1 MVMDGSASKLYSQT
15 DIARI
20 TNTTKIRVSRFLK
33 KHKFEGIRQETAL
46 LYHQDALDAYKQY
59 LESQKEK
66 DEKRA
71 KLPSKEQ
78 LYSQLVATQAEQ
90 NKRLEEQ
97 NQALMQMVNN
107 QSKQIENYTNLFK
120 QQQAQIDS
128 LKELVKKLPEPSET
142 ASKDDKIDYDKLSE
156 SFAKAFESLK
166 NESEGDAKKGGF
178 WSNLFH

>member
-1 MVMDGSASKLYSQT
+1 MVIDGSASKLYSQT

-33 KHKFEGIRQETAL
+33 KHNFEGIRQETAL
-46 LYHQDALDAYKQY
+46 LYHKDALDAYKQY

-71 KLPSKEQ
+71 KLPSKEA
-78 LYSQLVATQAEQ
+78 LYHQLVTTQAEQ

-97 NQALMQMVNN
+97 NQALMKMIEN
-107 QSKQIENYTNLFK
+107 QSKQIENYNQLFT

-128 LKELVKKLPEPSET
+128 LKELVKKLPAPFET

-156 SFAKAFESLK
+156 SFTKAFESLK
-166 NESEGDAKKGGF
+166 NESDEDSKKGGF